1 MNATCATCGG
11 TFDAKTHRAKYC
23 SGACKKRAADMRS
36 RTGQVVQIA
45 SARVK
50 PPTPPVAPHV
60 DPDAAGPL
68 VGSLRDSFKDADL
81 QTPAGRIAMRLCADV
96 DALTPGVP
104 GYAGIVAQMRA
115 SVDDLRSQ
123 AKPKV
128 ATPLTMLRERRAA
141 DRSAA
146 SG

>member
-23 SGACKKRAADMRS
+23 SGACKKRAAGMRS

-50 PPTPPVAPHV
+50 PPTQSVKSD
-60 DPDAAGPL
+60 DPDAVGPL

-115 SVDDLRSQ
+115 AVDDLRSQ

>member
-50 PPTPPVAPHV
+50 PPTQSVKSD
-60 DPDAAGPL
+60 DPDAVGPL

-115 SVDDLRSQ
+115 AVDDLRSQ